1 MVNKFI
7 IAFHVFITLA
17 FIWSSPFLAKANPK
31 KAHIHFK
38 YPAKKTIGSKALA
51 TSTISAKKPPLKK
64 QAAIK
69 KAETKKST
77 TPKTA
82 PQPVKKTKQASPK
95 TTPAKELKPFS
106 KETIAKIEEKIDKL
120 EKITKGE
127 SQTLEKTAI
136 SSLIQDFDEEP
147 NQITFVVSY
156 LFELLELP
164 GPGKVMVDLSIDE
177 NGMIENIKI
186 LESENNENSN
196 YLIQALKN
204 LVLPFEKKGSIP
216 SNLKVCF
223 SNLQA

>member
-1 MVNKFI
+1 MINKFI
-7 IAFHVFITLA
+7 IALHIFISLA
-17 FIWSSPFLAKANPK
+17 LIWSSPFLVKNHPK

-38 YPAKKTIGSKALA
+38 YPVKRTIGSKAVT
-51 TSTISAKKPPLKK
+51 TSTISEKKPPQKK
-64 QAAIK
+64 QAAVK
-69 KAETKKST
+69 KVETKKAT
-77 TPKTA
+77 PPKTA
-82 PQPVKKTKQASPK
+82 LKAVKKTNKPLPK
-95 TTPAKELKPFS
+95 TTPVKELKPIT

-136 SSLIQDFDEEP
+136 STLIQDFDEET
-147 NQITFVVSY
+147 NQISFVVEY

-164 GPGKVMVDLSIDE
+164 GPGKVMVDLSLDK